1 MASKPK
7 QIAAALGG
15 KKTVTN
21 STFGGSIAKQLG
33 AAIGGTQSFTKST
46 TGGSIAKQLASSIG
60 GIQPIIKSTPMS
72 VDVSAEGMKKKS
84 TALKGT
90 TVSYSG
96 IKTSSQG
103 LLTGA
108 KTEKKTLLGG

>member
-1 MASKPK
+1 MEA
-7 QIAAALGG
+7 GR
-15 KKTVTN
+15 KKLLTTLARNLDDQTESIRKGTFVPNRLVLTN
-21 STFGGSIAKQLG
+21 VFAGFYAKDQLG
-33 AAIGGTQSFTKST
+33 IPRS
-46 TGGSIAKQLASSIG
+46 
-60 GIQPIIKSTPMS
+60 QPTP

-84 TALKGT
+84 KTLAKGT
-90 TVSYSG
+90 GVTYSG